1 MMLTAS
7 PTWPRIMAQWL
18 LPSLRTPV
26 AKPCLWVARTQV
38 SWMLVM
44 MIQVPR
50 PMPSAAQGLNS
61 PAKSCGSSR
70 AAARLSPRAST
81 TLPLSSPSS

>member
-38 SWMLVM
+38 SCTLVT
-44 MIQVPR
+44 MIQTPR
-50 PMPSAAQGLNS
+50 PMPSAAQGLKS
-61 PAKSCGSSR
+61 SAKARGNR
-70 AAARLSPRAST
+70 KAAARLSTRAT
-81 TLPLSSPSS
+81 TT